1 MFGPV
6 FSLLNSGGPGPGPR
20 APQARQGK
28 AWPCLFWEAEPLE
41 IAENS
46 IVRELTSGFRKE
58 RIPSARASWVLRKVQ
73 RRGGA
78 VRGGEGMG
86 RGEGEGKGGREKG
99 GKQGLSRQRKAM
111 QYKAR
116 QCKELLRQAK
126 PG

>member
-6 FSLLNSGGPGPGPR
+6 FSLLNSGAPGPGPR

-46 IVRELTSGFRKE
+46 IVRELTSGFGKE
-58 RIPSARASWVLRKVQ
+58 RKPSARAYWVLRTVQ

-78 VRGGEGMG
+78 GRDGKG
-86 RGEGEGKGGREKG
+86 RGTGEGGREKG
-99 GKQGLSRQRKAM
+99 GKQGLARQRKAM
-111 QYKAR
+111 QDKAR